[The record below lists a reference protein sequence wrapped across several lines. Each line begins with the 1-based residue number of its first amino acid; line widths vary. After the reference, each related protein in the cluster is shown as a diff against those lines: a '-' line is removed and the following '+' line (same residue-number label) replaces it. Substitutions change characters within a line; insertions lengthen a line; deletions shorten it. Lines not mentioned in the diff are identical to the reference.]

1 MTQYKKPK
9 SNLYTTTSGHQMSSA
24 PRQISSLKH
33 KNPKSDLY
41 TITTGHQ
48 MSSAPKI
55 KLPLVIFADKK

>member
-9 SNLYTTTSGHQMSSA
+9 SN
-24 PRQISSLKH
+24 
-33 KNPKSDLY
+33 LY

-55 KLPLVIFADKK
+55 KLPLVIFANKK